1 MSKRLLLTVV
11 VSLVVAVGVAGV
23 SWAFA
28 LDNGSGEI
36 HSCLNPAG
44 QIRIVDSTDEC
55 KRQETPLTWNTEGPP
70 GPAGAQGPAGST
82 GPEGAQG
89 EQGPEGPAGPAGPTG
104 PEGPAGPQGEPGLQ
118 GVQGP
123 AGPAGPAGISGYDI
137 AVAEFA
143 QSIPGW
149 ETVQP
154 KAMCPSGKKVLGG
167 GGYSTSTTVIGIGS
181 IPYDDD
187 GWRVFFSNTL
197 PTSQTP
203 TIRVYAIC
211 AKVAGPAG
219 PTGPEEPG
227 PGP

>member
-11 VSLVVAVGVAGV
+11 VSLVLAVGVAGV

-28 LDNGSGEI
+28 HGNGSGEVN
-36 HSCLNPAG
+36 SCLNPAG
-44 QIRIVDSTDEC
+44 KVRIVDSTNEC

-70 GPAGAQGPAGST
+70 GPAGP
-82 GPEGAQG
+82 QG
-89 EQGPEGPAGPAGPTG
+89 EQGPPGPAGSQG
-104 PEGPAGPQGEPGLQ
+104 EQGPAGPQGPIGGSGPQ
-118 GVQGP
+118 GPQGEQGP
-123 AGPAGPAGISGYDI
+123 AGPAGPAGISGYEI
-137 AVAEFA
+137 AVVEFA

-197 PTSQTP
+197 PASQSP

-211 AKVAGPAG
+211 ADVGP
-219 PTGPEEPG
+219 
-227 PGP
+227 